1 MFIYLL
7 GDDYFKWITLLGVIF
22 AFALTFVSISLAK
35 RVLPRDAGRAFAING
50 SKSVGKPRGA
60 GLVFILTFTISTLFF
75 VKVNTELCI
84 YLVLIILE
92 MLSGYFDDASSKP
105 WGELKKGLID
115 LAISIVAAVTFLH
128 FNPNTFNLA
137 LFDKTITLNPI
148 VYGILI
154 IVLIWA
160 SINVTNCSDGVD
172 GLCASL
178 SIITLTT
185 TYVLFHE
192 IASSEVQYRHI
203 VMLMVVCLLAY
214 LWFNASPS
222 QLLMGDAGSRAI
234 GIFIAIT
241 FLKLHSPFLF
251 ILMALMLII
260 DGGLGLVKLT
270 IMRVFKTKNF
280 MKNIRT
286 PIHDHMRKNKE
297 WSDTQVV
304 IRFVIIQL
312 IIGLAVIYALV

>member
-154 IVLIWA
+154 IILIWA

>member
-154 IVLIWA
+154 IILIWA

-192 IASSEVQYRHI
+192 IAGSEVQYRHI